1 MNSEKDFK
9 DALKGKLNEK
19 QFQFDE
25 VAWEQASRMLDATRE
40 ENKKR
45 PFPYFLVAGILLF
58 VSLIGF
64 YILKPAETTKEI
76 ASTNTVTENATVK
89 NNETVASETKQITS
103 EKETTNSLPAERSIN
118 NEPKK
123 ELEKTNNAIAENKT
137 PIKEKLAETKRSR
150 PKNKTDKTKAVIKN
164 AIVIDPKNEEDNNT
178 VNTKTQQPKK
188 VESVENETTETKTK
202 EVAKETAVTPV
213 EEIKADQLVT
223 ITSMLPVNTGSVK
236 EPLVFFDLPKTV
248 SETKE
253 KIKEPVHFISFEAGV
268 TYLFGWNNPDKKDA
282 NGINPVVG
290 LNYANVS
297 KPITFS
303 FGIHYTMVRNLSY
316 SSHTVTTTRYNFGEE
331 SDVMVFTPTTMHYL
345 TAPIRI
351 GYSLNSKNTFGLGYN
366 VGYLFNLNSNVE
378 LYAQTAGK
386 KGNATVLKTSGYTQG
401 FKTFD
406 QQVSVFY
413 KRNLSKDL
421 WLNAEFMYGLTDVK
435 DNKFFN
441 SPVFERNTGLKITL
455 VYNLFKK

>member
-25 VAWEQASRMLDATRE
+25 AAWEQASQMLDATRE
-40 ENKKR
+40 EKKKR

-64 YILKPAETTKEI
+64 YILKPVETTKEV

-103 EKETTNSLPAERSIN
+103 EKETTNSLPAERSVN

-123 ELEKTNNAIAENKT
+123 EVEKTNNVIAENKT
-137 PIKEKLAETKRSR
+137 PVKEELTETKTSQS
-150 PKNKTDKTKAVIKN
+150 KNKTAKTKAVIKN
-164 AIVIDPKNEEDNNT
+164 AIVITSKNEEEKNT
-178 VNTKTQQPKK
+178 INAKTQQPKE
-188 VESVENETTETKTK
+188 VESVESETTETKTQ

-213 EEIKADQLVT
+213 EEIKAEQLVT
-223 ITSMLPVNTGSVK
+223 ITSMLPVNSGSIK

-253 KIKEPVHFISFEAGV
+253 KIKEPIHFISFEAGAS
-268 TYLFGWNNPDKKDA
+268 YLLGWNNPGKKDA

-366 VGYLFNLNSNVE
+366 AGYLFNLNSNVE

-401 FKTFD
+401 FKTID

-413 KRNLSKDL
+413 RRNLSKDL

-441 SPVFERNTGLKITL
+441 SSVFERNTGLKITL
-455 VYNLFKK
+455 IYNLFKK